1 MEDLMK
7 TALWVA
13 AVGSVALLVGFGM
26 SQAAAGVATGAG
38 VGALGGPPG
47 NVAATQVTAIVQETV
62 DARFPVFFLPK
73 SSVLSRSAD
82 DIIARL
88 ARTAGSGTI
97 ILVQASSD
105 HEAGETTQTA
115 AERSDAVR
123 LELIRDGIP
132 APAIRIMHAGVS
144 VTGIESRSV
153 IISVI
158 RAAPSSPPVATGGAA
173 PAAAL

>member
-7 TALWVA
+7 AAVWVA
-13 AVGSVALLVGFGM
+13 AVGSAAALLVGCGTWR
-26 SQAAAGVATGAG
+26 AAAGAG

-47 NVAATQVTAIVQETV
+47 NPAVTQVPAIVQETF
-62 DARFPVFFLPK
+62 DARFPVFFLPN
-73 SSVLSRSAD
+73 SSVLSPLAD
-82 DIIARL
+82 DIIARA

-97 ILVQASSD
+97 VLVQASSD

-123 LELIRDGIP
+123 LELIRDGIR
-132 APAIRIMHAGVS
+132 ASAIRIMHAGVS
-144 VTGIESRSV
+144 GTGIESRSV
-153 IISVI
+153 VISVI
-158 RAAPSSPPVATGGAA
+158 SAAPSNPPVATVGPA